1 MSEPSPAPG
10 QGGGITLATAGLVPD
25 LFAAMPD
32 VPFLCHFRRAV
43 DIADTNPYSEITRY
57 LAIHRGAE
65 QQAFRTLSYFDGVNF
80 AKRAKATTLFSVALM
95 DKNCPPSTVY
105 AAYNAYQGDRSIEVY
120 GFNDH
125 EGGGFGQKL
134 RQITWLKSLL
144 A

>member
-1 MSEPSPAPG
+1 MRSNTLFTSIDRDSRSLT
-10 QGGGITLATAGLVPD
+10 GGAVQRRQKT
-25 LFAAMPD
+25 
-32 VPFLCHFRRAV
+32 CRAV

-65 QQAFRTLSYFDGVNF
+65 QQAFRTLSYFAGANF

-95 DKNCPPSTVY
+95 DKICPPSTVY
-105 AAYNAYQGDRSIEVY
+105 ASYNAYQGDRSIEVY

>member
-1 MSEPSPAPG
+1 MSINRNLEE
-10 QGGGITLATAGLVPD
+10 AT
-25 LFAAMPD
+25 
-32 VPFLCHFRRAV
+32 
-43 DIADTNPYSEITRY
+43 
-57 LAIHRGAE
+57 
-65 QQAFRTLSYFDGVNF
+65 FRTLSYIDGVNH
-80 AKRAKATTLFSVALM
+80 ARRATAPLLASVALR
-95 DKNCPPSTVY
+95 DPICPPSTVY